1 MVAAI
6 VGEGSMSNQP
16 DQASSSF
23 IFFSGPNGCSA
34 DLASANTV
42 WGEFSVVS
50 QTGEAALLRRS
61 DGAPGRD
68 TALALRNWG
77 GLTQNLPSDTYP
89 AVITAIG
96 LCKAASARVNFE
108 LGAFAD
114 LRLRE
119 GEEAIPP
126 QFIFEAIHES
136 CLELAQGKY
145 NHEFV
150 VDVLQ
155 GGAGT
160 SLHMNANEVL
170 ARHANAK
177 LVAKMGRDAE
187 WETLSLPIHPND
199 IINYGQ
205 STNDV
210 IPTAARLAILIEN
223 RSLTEAMMT
232 LESVLRDKAAEEDFR
247 NTPMVGRTHLQDAV
261 PVTMGQVFSS
271 YCATLAAARRHI
283 EVTSRGLGECT
294 LGATAVGTGITAL
307 PGYREVITRQLNA
320 VLEEHGIDVRLED
333 PTDYGKTTSSLFE
346 ISAFSNALSAYAV
359 ELGKFANDIR
369 LYASGP
375 RAGIGELALPPLQP
389 GSSIM
394 PGKVNPV
401 MLEMLNQISFLV
413 QGNGLAISLCAGA
426 GQFQLN
432 VMGPLVLWKLSES
445 MSVLTKGLQRA
456 VETCISEIALD
467 TNSADRN
474 LRSSLIA
481 APALKPVIGYDRA
494 ADLAKLALEHGI
506 SLGEALRFFV
516 GEGASPDTAGLNV
529 DQIAPL
535 MDQGSMLALTF
546 PPRPREPSR
555 A

>member
-1 MVAAI
+1 
-6 VGEGSMSNQP
+6 MSNQP

-23 IFFSGPNGCSA
+23 IFFSGPNESLA
-34 DLASANTV
+34 DLAGASTV

-50 QTGEAALLRRS
+50 QTGDAALLRRS

-177 LVAKMGRDAE
+177 LVAKMGRDTE

-232 LESVLRDKAAEEDFR
+232 LESALRDKAAEDDFR
-247 NTPMVGRTHLQDAV
+247 NMPMVGRTHLQDAV

-271 YCATLAAARRHI
+271 YYATLAAARRHV
-283 EVTSRGLGECT
+283 EVTSRALGECT

-307 PGYREVITRQLNA
+307 PGYREEITRHLNA
-320 VLEEHGIDVRLED
+320 VLEEHGFDLRLED

-346 ISAFSNALSAYAV
+346 ISAFSSALSAYAV
-359 ELGKFANDIR
+359 ELSKFANDIR

-375 RAGIGELALPPLQP
+375 RAGLGELALPPLQP

-445 MSVLTKGLQRA
+445 MSILTRGLNRA
-456 VETCISEIALD
+456 VETCVTHIGLD
-467 TNSADRN
+467 AAKVGDN
-474 LRSSLIA
+474 LQGSLIA
-481 APALKPVIGYDRA
+481 APALKPIVGYDRA
-494 ADLAKLALEHGI
+494 AELAKRALAEGT
-506 SLGEALRFFV
+506 SLREALCSSTDDEGV
-516 GEGASPDTAGLNV
+516 GGITNGDV
-529 DQIAPL
+529 DRAMSLLDGQNLRI
-535 MDQGSMLALTF
+535 LAF
-546 PPRPREPSR
+546 PPRPVQMPK